1 MAAIWNICKRGAPSA
16 NTSLACCRS
25 TYVAR
30 QGGRHD
36 RTHPRWSLR
45 MSLTKKQLDNIRR
58 SAERGSGA
66 WTGEAIYDWRKL
78 LVELDRLSLIEIK
91 YDNLCPVLNEQA
103 GEIERLKDE
112 RRPLLDLLGV
122 EPGRISGSLARLWAL
137 LAVGAPYTLAAQWA
151 WLLWGVKISPMSVWK
166 VVQRLGESAAGYSE
180 GMSRYHAD
188 SRREG
193 ASTRE
198 APPAVG

>member
-45 MSLTKKQLDNIRR
+45 MSLTKKQLDDIRR
-58 SAERGSGA
+58 RAERGSGA

-78 LVELDRLSLIEIK
+78 LVELDRLSRIEDK
-91 YDNLCPVLNEQA
+91 YNNLCPVLNEQA
-103 GEIERLKDE
+103 GEI
-112 RRPLLDLLGV
+112 
-122 EPGRISGSLARLWAL
+122 GRMRIKLSWAREAL
-137 LAVGAPYTLAAQWA
+137 
-151 WLLWGVKISPMSVWK
+151 KISYGFIPPE
-166 VVQRLGESAAGYSE
+166 LFES
-180 GMSRYHAD
+180 
-188 SRREG
+188 
-193 ASTRE
+193 
-198 APPAVG
+198 PALEPSGHR